1 MCNFNVHHPLLS
13 YFSSLFLRGTYSMGG
28 NDVPASSS
36 WISYIITRDMLY
48 NACVRD
54 IVDKLKINYV
64 YTGVTNCFLI
74 FQLLK
79 LFIEAI

>member
-1 MCNFNVHHPLLS
+1 
-13 YFSSLFLRGTYSMGG
+13 
-28 NDVPASSS
+28 
-36 WISYIITRDMLY
+36 MLY